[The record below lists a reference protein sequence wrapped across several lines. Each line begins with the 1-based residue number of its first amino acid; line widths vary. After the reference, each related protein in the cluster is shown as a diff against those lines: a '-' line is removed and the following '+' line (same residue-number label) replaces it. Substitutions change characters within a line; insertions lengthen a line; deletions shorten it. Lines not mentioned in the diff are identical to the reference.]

1 MWADVVIISLLVFII
16 LAVGGLSARI
26 RLIEE
31 KKAIV
36 GEVRSIDIK
45 VNAQEA
51 MREMELLSQRADVL
65 IRKIGIINGV
75 PEEGKHKEPV
85 YGA

>member
-1 MWADVVIISLLVFII
+1 MWADIIIIFLLIFIV

-26 RLIEE
+26 RTIEE

-36 GEVRSIDIK
+36 GEVRTIDIQ
-45 VNAQEA
+45 VNSEKA
-51 MREMELLSQRADVL
+51 MREIDLLSQRADVL
-65 IRKIGIINGV
+65 IQKIKIINGV